1 MKPTIHIVSK
11 RSSNGQEEAGRGI
24 HESIVYQFHN
34 IYESCLSA
42 SSQIHVG
49 RDLLTDILQFPLI
62 CMLIPV
68 EVACEAPELVAVG
81 IPAIDI
87 VEVPISMLK
96 VRSERGLVMS

>member
-1 MKPTIHIVSK
+1 
-11 RSSNGQEEAGRGI
+11 
-24 HESIVYQFHN
+24 
-34 IYESCLSA
+34 
-42 SSQIHVG
+42 
-49 RDLLTDILQFPLI
+49 
-62 CMLIPV
+62 MLIPV